1 MTATADCAIA
11 ATAQRYCCTF
21 GTHTQTV
28 WTDRRTL
35 SWPEL
40 GELLTHHAI
49 GFKEGTCIVPAVF
62 RGDRR
67 AKSDAERIDVALLDS
82 DAGATLDEIAAAVR
96 SAGWAAVVSSTHSH
110 LTTTTKANQVNW
122 DRFKAARPAD
132 AEAAYL
138 VEVKGMLPRIAAGA
152 IVARETEEF
161 VYFKHQPCP
170 KFRVAILLLRPWRA
184 ADYPSQDVA
193 NAVWKERIEAL
204 AAALGLQHDQACT
217 DTSRLFFLPRR
228 PANGPPAETCIIEGA
243 SCDIFALAGPASGGF
258 DADLGANTAS
268 DGNAADGAS
277 QAKDSHDYID
287 SDTGEVSSLR
297 DWAREY
303 GNRFKIADAIRAQR
317 PSVLTGRVADGIKV
331 HIRCPNE
338 SAHTEP
344 GTDGATFVIN
354 AGEAG
359 NKGFVVHCRHAH
371 CTGQDR
377 LFFVRRMLEC
387 GCLKVEDLTDA
398 EFLTAA
404 DQGAQQAEPPPH
416 PDDAAEP
423 GHGYDETEQ
432 PAPDAPGLREF
443 LSIEAWATR
452 DIPPADRLLGDLV
465 TTTTRMFLVGR
476 TGLGKTLLG
485 FAIGIGMASGA
496 GFLHWRAARPA
507 KVLII
512 DGEMPGELIK
522 ARSIDALRRHASAP
536 HPTFL
541 TIYSRDMEDDFARRF
556 PTLGRM
562 PPLNSEDGQNFVLA
576 LIGALGGVDVVIFDN
591 VMSLITGD
599 QKDEVPWSETLPLV
613 ASLTAKRIGQVWLD
627 HTGHNTDRQYGSATK
642 AWRFDAVGLLA
653 PLPDDKRERHEVAFT
668 LSFEPPGKARR
679 RTPDNWADFETC
691 TIRLNEDQ
699 WTSDRSEAVQT
710 KPKEARLKDRPAL
723 MLREARRLI
732 GTQGS
737 RIQPAPDAATV
748 RGVSRQVLRKH
759 LIAAG
764 WFPENL
770 LRTAPDSEPELTRDA
785 YGPENS
791 ALTTLKRN
799 GFLAF
804 NRDWVWLP

>member
-1 MTATADCAIA
+1 M
-11 ATAQRYCCTF
+11 
-21 GTHTQTV
+21 
-28 WTDRRTL
+28 
-35 SWPEL
+35 
-40 GELLTHHAI
+40 
-49 GFKEGTCIVPAVF
+49 
-62 RGDRR
+62 
-67 AKSDAERIDVALLDS
+67 
-82 DAGATLDEIAAAVR
+82 
-96 SAGWAAVVSSTHSH
+96 
-110 LTTTTKANQVNW
+110 
-122 DRFKAARPAD
+122 
-132 AEAAYL
+132 
-138 VEVKGMLPRIAAGA
+138 
-152 IVARETEEF
+152 EEF
-161 VYFKHQPCP
+161 VFFKHQPCP
-170 KFRVAILLLRPWRA
+170 KFRVAIPLLRPWLA

-217 DTSRLFFLPRR
+217 DTSRLFYLPRR
-228 PANGPPAETCIIEGA
+228 PADGAPAETCVIEGA
-243 SCDIFALAGPASGGF
+243 SCDIFALAWPASEGF

-268 DGNAADGAS
+268 DGKAADGAS

-287 SDTGEVSSLR
+287 PDTGEVFSLR
-297 DWAREY
+297 DWARED
-303 GNRFKIADAIRAQR
+303 GNRFNIADAIRARR

-331 HIRCPNE
+331 HIRCANE

-354 AGEAG
+354 AGKAG

-377 LFFVRRMLEC
+377 LFFVRQMLEG
-387 GCLKVEDLTDA
+387 GCLKVDDLTAA
-398 EFLTAA
+398 EFLTAG
-404 DQGAQQAEPPPH
+404 DQGAQQGEPPPR

-423 GHGYDETEQ
+423 GQGYDETEQ

-485 FAIGIGMASGA
+485 FAIGIGMASDA
-496 GFLHWRAARPA
+496 GFLHWRATRPA
-507 KVLII
+507 KVLIV

-536 HPTFL
+536 PPGFL
-541 TIYSRDMEDDFARRF
+541 TIYSRDMEDGFARRF

-562 PPLNSEDGQNFVLA
+562 PPLNSEAGHNFVLA
-576 LIGALGGVDVVIFDN
+576 LISALGGVDVVIFDN

-599 QKDEVPWSETLPLV
+599 QKDEIPWSETLPLV
-613 ASLTAKRIGQVWLD
+613 ASLTARRIGQVWLD

-653 PLPDDKRERHEVAFT
+653 PLPDDQRERHEVAFT

-691 TIRLNEDQ
+691 TIRLKDDQ
-699 WTSDRSEAVQT
+699 WTFDESETVKA
-710 KPKEARLKDRPAL
+710 KPKEARLKDKPAV

-732 GTQGS
+732 GTEGS
-737 RIQPAPDAATV
+737 RVQPTPDAKPV
-748 RGVSRQVLRKH
+748 RAISRQVLRKG
-759 LIAAG
+759 LIASG
-764 WFPENL
+764 WFAEHL
-770 LRTAPDSEPELTRDA
+770 LCTALQGEPELARGA
-785 YGPENS
+785 YATENN
-791 ALTTLKRN
+791 ALTTLKRH